1 MTLRVPR
8 AELPGEMRE
17 AMVKQFGASPEPV
30 EVLFNHPD
38 VAVANLEFAAKA
50 ASWRAVDASL
60 KSFAHMAV
68 AALVGCSW
76 CLDVGYFQARNE
88 DLDLAKASQVPRWRD
103 SDVFSPLER
112 EVMAYAEAMSV
123 TPAAV
128 TDAQAASLLAQLG
141 SAGLVELTAFV
152 GFVNLSTRAN
162 TAHGVTSQ
170 GFSESCEIPLAGRAE
185 AAGRA

>member
-1 MTLRVPR
+1 MTVRVPKT
-8 AELPGEMRE
+8 ELPDEWKE
-17 AMVKQFGASPEPV
+17 TSAAQFGEVPEPV
-30 EVLFNHPD
+30 EVLFNHPEL
-38 VAVANLEFAAKA
+38 AAANLEFSAEA

-76 CLDVGYFQARNE
+76 CLDAGYFQAQND

-112 EVMAYAEAMSV
+112 EVLAYAEAMSV
-123 TPAAV
+123 TPTTV
-128 TDAQAASLLAQLG
+128 TDEQAASLLRQLG
-141 SAGLVELTAFV
+141 PAGVVELTTFV
-152 GFVNLSTRAN
+152 AYANMSTRAN
-162 TAHGVTSQ
+162 TAHGITSQ
-170 GFSESCEIPLAGRAE
+170 GFSESCAIPLAGRPE